1 MKRLSCRRL
10 QVGSHLVTSGGVL
23 IILGDWIRKL
33 CEFSGWPVASTE
45 FLQKFRQRAILVHH
59 LRTPQTPGDPVE
71 NVTIGL
77 VSLQLAQAKSTRTPT
92 GPT

>member
-45 FLQKFRQRAILVHH
+45 FLQKFRQRVTLVDH
-59 LRTPQTPGDPVE
+59 LRTPRIPGDPVE
-71 NVTIGL
+71 CDDRRGPRGSGGTGM
-77 VSLQLAQAKSTRTPT
+77 TTPT